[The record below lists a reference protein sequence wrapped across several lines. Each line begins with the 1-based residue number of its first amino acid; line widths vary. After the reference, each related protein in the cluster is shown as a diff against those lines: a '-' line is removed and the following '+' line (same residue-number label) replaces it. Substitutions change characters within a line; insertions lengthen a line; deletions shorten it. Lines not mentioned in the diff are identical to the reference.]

1 VTTRTTIEIDR
12 HVILDGRG
20 NLTVAGRRD
29 DPGIELDVFKVASD
43 VTVELLGFGVT
54 GDSERPSQTA
64 IVNLGTL
71 TLTNSIVSG
80 NTTGILNGVGSE
92 LTLTNSIVS
101 GNDGLGI
108 RNGGTAA
115 LISSTVSGNDVGLLN
130 EATLTLMNT
139 TVSGNIGGGI
149 VNGIV
154 ENGPADSE
162 REGAAGMLTVTNS
175 TVSENGGG
183 GIANLVGILTLT
195 NSIVSGNDGLGIR
208 NAGTAA
214 LTSSTISGNTEE
226 GIMNLDEGAATTLA
240 SSLIDD
246 ECGGSGI
253 TSDGYNI
260 ESTPNTCGLEIVVD
274 DLKLGALADN
284 GGPTKTHA
292 LEPGSPAIDQIPQED
307 CVDADGA
314 PLATDQR
321 GQPRPETGG
330 SMCDVGSFEVQ

>member
-92 LTLTNSIVS
+92 
-101 GNDGLGI
+101 
-108 RNGGTAA
+108 
-115 LISSTVSGNDVGLLN
+115 
-130 EATLTLMNT
+130 
-139 TVSGNIGGGI
+139 
-149 VNGIV
+149 
-154 ENGPADSE
+154 
-162 REGAAGMLTVTNS
+162 
-175 TVSENGGG
+175 
-183 GIANLVGILTLT
+183 LTLT